1 MKIKTACTYYNDC
14 LDCPQYYKGRC
25 HYEKSTAFEL
35 TTQLAG
41 ESKLFMSEF
50 LYRVKLSWKARHWLN
65 HKEYMNVL
73 MDESKRGN

>member
-1 MKIKTACTYYNDC
+1 MFN
-14 LDCPQYYKGRC
+14 
-25 HYEKSTAFEL
+25 L

-50 LYRVKLSWKARHWLN
+50 IFRVKLSIKARHWLN

-73 MDESKRGN
+73 MDENKRGN

>member
-1 MKIKTACTYYNDC
+1 M
-14 LDCPQYYKGRC
+14 
-25 HYEKSTAFEL
+25 F
-35 TTQLAG
+35 QLNRQLVG

-65 HKEYMNVL
+65 HKEYLDVL